1 MTDNFI
7 ADLKDSVKEAKL
19 GGGED
24 GTMVTLYGEWNK
36 EIWATFTFSMVRLRH
51 LIADRL
57 HRTGQIELYWAI
69 AGRRT
74 GDGIP

>member
-24 GTMVTLYGEWNK
+24 GTMVTLYGE
-36 EIWATFTFSMVRLRH
+36 
-51 LIADRL
+51 
-57 HRTGQIELYWAI
+57 
-69 AGRRT
+69 
-74 GDGIP
+74 